1 MNPRDLEGRSEI
13 DDLFTS
19 GDLTTL
25 VDLQKFLAEEL
36 TEGAQKGVDLTR
48 AFTPLTDGL
57 GIHGSTKP
65 QPTGAAKAGAPAY
78 VPPAPRVT
86 EFRSVQPLATEK
98 KKSSAQ
104 MIVDHDYEGQM
115 ASQAY
120 ASEFEMTSPP
130 PPVPLP
136 GVARR
141 FFAGVVDQC
150 FVFAATL
157 LTLAITSNAMAD
169 SNRFFSGFSNPAF
182 VRSAM
187 LEYAMIWLGYLVLS
201 LGLLEMTF
209 GMWVWGLRVGY
220 GETGRG
226 WKKMARIIMGMF
238 IYPWIAPAILLLF
251 QKDGQHLVDAF
262 SQSHV
267 YRTGDT

>member
-1 MNPRDLEGRSEI
+1 MNTPRDFEESEI

-36 TEGAQKGVDLTR
+36 TEGAQKGVDFTR

-57 GIHGSTKP
+57 GIHGSAKP
-65 QPTGAAKAGAPAY
+65 QPTGAQKAGAPAY

-86 EFRSVQPLATEK
+86 EFRSVQPLVEK
-98 KKSSAQ
+98 KKSSAR
-104 MIVDHDYEGQM
+104 MIVDSDYEGQM
-115 ASQAY
+115 AAQAY

-136 GVARR
+136 GAGRR

-169 SNRFFSGFSNPAF
+169 SHRFLNGFSNPAF

-201 LGLLEMTF
+201 LGVLEMTF
-209 GMWVWGLRVGY
+209 GMWVWGLRVSY
-220 GETGRG
+220 GDVGRG
-226 WKKMARIIMGMF
+226 WKKVARIVMGMF
-238 IYPWIAPAILLLF
+238 IYPWIAPAVLLLF
-251 QKDGQHLVDAF
+251 QKDGQHLIDAF
-262 SQSHV
+262 SQSQV